1 MIRYYL
7 AKGDKAGNAEIVE
20 GLSSTV
26 YQGEDGRT
34 VELATVYMQT
44 YCHTCNKTGF
54 ISPSGPRLA
63 GTAPNG
69 QPPALSGDVNMCDCK
84 PAPVFLAVR
93 HMQQTITDADI
104 ERMNASFKRSGSPAA
119 KDDRNSNHWI
129 GFVLRD
135 PNNCKGLRCAAHF
148 DDSSV
153 EYGVF
158 DSNNAVRFER
168 ANGSGCSRV
177 ELLYDDTTKS
187 STPIAESLLYV
198 IHGNTRPAL
207 NNSWWKKA
215 FAWLNS

>member
-7 AKGDKAGNAEIVE
+7 AKGDKAGNAVIVE

-104 ERMNASFKRSGSPAA
+104 ERMNASFAHSGSQSKNDSDA
-119 KDDRNSNHWI
+119 SHWVAFALC
-129 GFVLRD
+129 GQG
-135 PNNCKGLRCAAHF
+135 NYQQLRCAAHF
-148 DDSSV
+148 EDGSV
-153 EYGVF
+153 EYGVL
-158 DSNNAVRFER
+158 DLNNAVRFDR
-168 ANGSGCSRV
+168 RNNNACSRI
-177 ELLYDDTTKS
+177 ELLCHDATKS
-187 STPIAESLLYV
+187 SKPIAESLLSA
-198 IHGNTRPAL
+198 IQGNHQKDL
-207 NNSWWKKA
+207 DDSWWRKA